1 MFKIRYLVFLSAVL
15 LLLTGCSPKDDFD
28 DYEIVEYPPVENVS
42 AKTEFDE
49 YDGDTESI
57 VVFITN
63 DRDERFLFDYYIS
76 LQKDVDGVWRPIRII
91 KEVYDLVARYM
102 SERSTMPLE
111 FGLKEYVKLPLLPG
125 RYRIWVGNERERLPA
140 EFTIKQHHGS
150 GAIPLQI
157 LLSKWMQKNS
167 VYS

>member
-1 MFKIRYLVFLSAVL
+1 MSKIKHLFFLCTVFF
-15 LLLTGCSPKDDFD
+15 LLTGCSPKDDFD
-28 DYEIVEYPPVENVS
+28 DYEIVEYPSVENVS

-63 DRDERFLFDYYIS
+63 DRDERFPYGYYIS
-76 LQKDVDGVWRPIRII
+76 LQKYVDGEWRPIRII
-91 KEVYDLVARYM
+91 KEEYDLLARYM

-111 FGLKEYVKLPLLPG
+111 FDLKEYVKPPLLPG

-140 EFTIKQHHGS
+140 EFTIK
-150 GAIPLQI
+150 
-157 LLSKWMQKNS
+157 
-167 VYS
+167 